1 MDQYLKIRTMD
12 SNSFESDFIKEV
24 SIKDNML
31 SGLVFLPALNKLLP
45 LEIDPEIDH
54 PKPVDF
60 DKLIK
65 EGRRLIEYLHPESLQ
80 MLKDFLSREITESAY
95 EQEDHPPTAQ
105 DFTALSQDLDLV
117 KIAVF
122 PNGFVLDY
130 KSTTIFADSEIKV
143 QLNQAFNVD
152 DIAIYDE

>member
-1 MDQYLKIRTMD
+1 MD
-12 SNSFESDFIKEV
+12 SNSFESDFIKEIA
-24 SIKDNML
+24 IKDNML

-45 LEIDPEIDH
+45 LEIDPAIDS

-60 DKLIK
+60 DTLIK

-95 EQEDHPPTAQ
+95 EQENHQPTAQ

-117 KIAVF
+117 KISVF
-122 PNGFVLDY
+122 PDGFMLDY
-130 KSTTIFADSEIKV
+130 RSATIFADSEIKV